1 MSMKRG
7 LLFPRS
13 LNIKAMLGRIYAY
26 LFKEFSF
33 DTKVFDY
40 EEYWDR
46 LSEETNR
53 PTSSFKFKL
62 IEEIIDERSKVLDI
76 GCGDGTLLYY
86 LRKAKGIEAHGIE
99 ASEKAIEI
107 AQEKT
112 IEVKKADITKEE
124 FQLTTTYDYII
135 LSEVLEHLPNPER
148 LLLMLRGKFSKY
160 IIITI
165 PNTGFAGERLRLLL
179 GRFPKQWVV
188 HPSEHLR
195 FWTVTDFIFWCQQ
208 LGFRVERYYGLFDE
222 FYDIKIRLWK
232 YYPKLFSRYILYK
245 VTEQ

>member
-7 LLFPRS
+7 LLFLRS
-13 LNIKAMLGRIYAY
+13 FNLKTMLGRIYAY

-33 DTKVFDY
+33 NAKVFDY

-46 LSEETNR
+46 LSKETYR
-53 PTSSFKFKL
+53 PISSFKFKL
-62 IEEIIDERSKVLDI
+62 IEEIIDEGSRVLDI
-76 GCGDGTLLYY
+76 GCGDGALLHY

-99 ASEKAIEI
+99 TSEKATEL
-107 AQEKT
+107 AREKT
-112 IEVKKADITKEE
+112 IKVKKADITQEE
-124 FQLTTTYDYII
+124 FQLKETYDYII

-148 LLLMLRGKFSKY
+148 LLSILRGKFSKY

-195 FWTVTDFIFWCQQ
+195 FWTVTDFIFWCEQ
-208 LGFRVERYYGLFDE
+208 LGFRVEKYYGLFDE
-222 FYDIKIRLWK
+222 FYDIKIKLWK
-232 YYPKLFSRYILYK
+232 YYPKFFARYILYK
-245 VTEQ
+245 VTE